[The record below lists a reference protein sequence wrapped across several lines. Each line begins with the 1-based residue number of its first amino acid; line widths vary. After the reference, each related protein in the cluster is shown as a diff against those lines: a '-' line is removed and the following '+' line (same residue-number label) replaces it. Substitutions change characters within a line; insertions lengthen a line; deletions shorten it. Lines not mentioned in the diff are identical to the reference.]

1 MIHIIAG
8 GTVNEVRPHLALCA
22 PARGLVGETLYDL
35 FRVKGEEVCLHLT
48 WMAGGK
54 RELRSNDDVARR
66 LTELVSHSDAGT
78 AIIMAAAICDYYGF
92 IEGEGRLE
100 SRDGNQVMQ
109 LTPADKLV
117 GSIRKQ
123 RKDLFA
129 VGFKAT
135 YGQSQDVMYSSGL
148 RLMKEA
154 SLNLVLANDI
164 ETQVNMVIVPEE
176 ARYHVGSRE
185 DALAGL
191 VELVRL
197 RRGLTYTRSDV
208 VPGKPVPWEQAPL
221 ALRQV
226 VAWLIVHGAYQ
237 RGPTGGTVGHF
248 AYWIGNGALVTTV
261 RKGDINRIGQTGM
274 VLVDAS
280 SERVRAFGAKPSVG
294 GQSQRIIFN
303 DHPEHDCIVHFHSH
317 CAVPGPSQYPYECG
331 SHECGQ
337 NASNGLRKVGRLGVV
352 NLVGHGPLITF
363 RSEDEGI
370 AEEAIEWISR
380 NCKVR
385 EKTGGPVCVQ

>member
-8 GTVNEVRPHLALCA
+8 GTVNDVRPHLALCA

-35 FRVKGEEVCLHLT
+35 FREKGEEVCLHLT

-117 GSIRKQ
+117 GSIRAK

-135 YGQSQDVMYSSGL
+135 YGKSEDEMYVAGL

-154 SLNLVLANDI
+154 SLNLVFANDI
-164 ETQVNMVIVPEE
+164 DTQQNMVIVPEE

-197 RRGLTYTRSDV
+197 RKGLTYTRSDV
-208 VPGKPVPWEQAPL
+208 VSGKPVPWEQAPI
-221 ALRQV
+221 ALRRV
-226 VAWLIVHGAYQ
+226 VEWLICAGAYQ
-237 RGPTGGTVGHF
+237 KGPTGATVGHF
-248 AYWIGNGALVTTV
+248 AYWIGDGALVTTI
-261 RKGDINRIGQTGM
+261 RKGDINRIEETGM
-274 VLVDAS
+274 VLVDVS
-280 SERVRAFGAKPSVG
+280 DERVRAFGARPSVG

-303 DHPEHDCIVHFHSH
+303 DHPEYDCIVHFHSH
-317 CAVPGPSQYPYECG
+317 CTVPGPSQYPYECG

-337 NASNGLRKVGRLGVV
+337 NASDGLRKVGRLGVV

-363 RSEDEGI
+363 RSGDEGI
-370 AEEAIEWISR
+370 AKEAIEWISR
-380 NCKVR
+380 NCDVSQ
-385 EKTGGPVCVQ
+385 KTGGSVCVQ